1 MKIPYSRAVALAG
14 CITIIAQAAF
24 AQMPVQNV
32 DPQRHGNLA
41 AAQELVAQAY
51 QRVSDAQMANDDQL
65 GGHAENAKQL
75 LRQANQEI
83 KLAAEAA
90 NRR

>member
-1 MKIPYSRAVALAG
+1 MIA
-14 CITIIAQAAF
+14 AQAAF

-51 QRVSDAQMANDDQL
+51 QRVSDAQAANDNQL

-75 LRQANQEI
+75 LRQADEEI